1 MTHTTLG
8 GSLPSLPLLFM
19 SKETGLV
26 LFVQVIKALNG
37 KIIEQEIR
45 LQGVFLVY
53 C

>member
-19 SKETGLV
+19 TKETGLV

-37 KIIEQEIR
+37 EIIEQEIR
-45 LQGVFLVY
+45 L
-53 C
+53 